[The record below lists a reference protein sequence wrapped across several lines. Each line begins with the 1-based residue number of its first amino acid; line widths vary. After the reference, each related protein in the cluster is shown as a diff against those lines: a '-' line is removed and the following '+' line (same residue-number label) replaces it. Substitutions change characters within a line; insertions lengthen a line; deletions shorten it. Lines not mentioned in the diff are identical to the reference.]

1 MSALG
6 HKRTFRTAIG
16 MSAFPPKADIPWCLK
31 NCPLW
36 AIGGHLVFDGVGKP
50 PRIRPSPRTDTSL
63 YRRSASEH
71 LLRPLSLVAPAVEAP
86 LPPDPHLVVS
96 GELCVH
102 REIRAH
108 RGV

>member
-16 MSAFPPKADIPWCLK
+16 IVRFSPESGHSVVFEE
-31 NCPLW
+31 CPLW

-50 PRIRPSPRTDTSL
+50 PRIRPSPRTDISL

>member
-16 MSAFPPKADIPWCLK
+16 MSAFPPRADIPWCLK
-31 NCPLW
+31 NVRFGPLTDIW
-36 AIGGHLVFDGVGKP
+36 FSSASGNP
-50 PRIRPSPRTDTSL
+50 PRIRPSPRTDISL